1 MEVLILESDPN
12 TIQELNTALKKLG
25 HKVVYVTSSGED
37 VLEKAM
43 DLNPHLILMDIQL
56 WGKMNDINKIRT
68 LNIPLIFLTVFY
80 KNCLNKSLKLPEEA
94 NVLCKPI
101 KEEYLEYCIQKSQ
114 LNKD

>member
-1 MEVLILESDPN
+1 MDILIVESDLD

-25 HKVVYVTSSGED
+25 HKVVYLASSGE
-37 VLEKAM
+37 EAARKAR
-43 DLNPHLILMDIQL
+43 DLNPDIIIMDIHL
-56 WGKMNDINKIRT
+56 WGKINDTNKIIN
-68 LNIPLIFLTVFY
+68 LDIPLIFLTFFY

-114 LNKD
+114 FK